1 MIFPG
6 IGGQLLCNLQRLNT
20 GCPCGS
26 NVAFC
31 TALRAHSQSDMP
43 ALRFA
48 RALLAAA
55 SVASRASTAGAG
67 PGPPWGPAGEIN
79 CGGSEVCY
87 RGCVPGSVGATFAY
101 CNHSL
106 TLEQRLDALVS
117 EMSFDEKVM
126 IMKAHAHGGCKRVG
140 LPGYEF
146 DSDGLHGYAGPC
158 RNGSKLSCPTTFPA
172 PATLGNA
179 WNMSGIEAMG
189 AWRDLIGSEWP
200 EPCAR
205 WRERLGPDAQRQ
217 PRPAVGQASTTTTSH
232 TRKHSSR
239 AAEHRRIA
247 LLTECTTHAFVFAA
261 TLDRTGDGSLTAD
274 DIDNLILSSPAAPT
288 R

>member
-1 MIFPG
+1 
-6 IGGQLLCNLQRLNT
+6 
-20 GCPCGS
+20 
-26 NVAFC
+26 
-31 TALRAHSQSDMP
+31 MP

-189 AWRDLIGSEWP
+189 AVI
-200 EPCAR
+200 
-205 WRERLGPDAQRQ
+205 
-217 PRPAVGQASTTTTSH
+217 ST
-232 TRKHSSR
+232 
-239 AAEHRRIA
+239 EHRAWHNSEGRRNTSSFNAQPGGLRGGIRSGA
-247 LLTECTTHAFVFAA
+247 SGQNLAHVGVNVWGPTLNVNRDPRWGRQAPQRFNTPRGRPFRRCLLSGFRNVCASV
-261 TLDRTGDGSLTAD
+261 
-274 DIDNLILSSPAAPT
+274 
-288 R
+288 